1 MHSRRRTGPIRLVGW
16 ALASTL
22 LVVLLTGPSAAQN
35 DLSIKA
41 FVGTWQG
48 SGIATAPDDLFN
60 ESVRD
65 LDVVIRTVGQ
75 GFTIDWTTVVR
86 KGPVGNRKTV
96 KRATSKTFQPTA
108 RPGIYRGDGG
118 GDLLD
123 GAVLTW
129 ARLEKQTLSV
139 FTLEIDETG
148 DMGFSRYDRTLTAI
162 GMELAFTGVR
172 GGETQRKVKGK
183 LVKIAK

>member
-1 MHSRRRTGPIRLVGW
+1 MHRWKRAGSARLFGW
-16 ALASTL
+16 AVALSLFATL
-22 LVVLLTGPSAAQN
+22 LITPAAAQN
-35 DLSIKA
+35 DLSIEA

-65 LDVVIRTVGQ
+65 LDVVIRTAGQ

-96 KRATSKTFQPTA
+96 RRATSKAFQPTA

-118 GDLLD
+118 GDILE
-123 GAVLTW
+123 GAVVTW

-139 FTLEIDETG
+139 FTLEVDEAG

-172 GGETQRKVKGK
+172 GGETQRKVQGK